1 MYKYTNLI
9 MSLMII
15 LFVYFILN
23 YYLSNKNIKAK
34 NYNRS
39 NINQIL
45 KEKISNLPVIE
56 NDTNNVIEFKD
67 VLKNDIN
74 ENKKR
79 RFWDLLKKNET
90 QSFNN

>member
-56 NDTNNVIEFKD
+56 HDTNHVIEFKE
-67 VLKNDIN
+67 VFGIY
-74 ENKKR
+74 
-79 RFWDLLKKNET
+79 
-90 QSFNN
+90 

>member
-79 RFWDLLKKNET
+79 SFWDLLKKNET